1 MITENP
7 YYSYN
12 LSELP
17 VGCQYCVRGEKL
29 VLFVTGLCPRRC
41 YFCPVSDQK
50 YGKDVIFA
58 NERPVEQQED
68 VLEEAGAMSAKGL
81 GITGGD
87 PLVKAERAAGYIQKL
102 KKKYGRGFHTHLYT
116 SLNLVTKKKLQ
127 LLAAAGLDEI
137 RFHLDL
143 DSKALWPKLELAR
156 TFSWNIGVEL
166 PLLPDKEE
174 AIKEAIAFMQDKVD
188 FLVLNE
194 LEVADNG
201 RSQLLKMGYT
211 TKNTLSYAVKGSM
224 EAGLHLLKGIQEKY
238 PRFKVHLCTAKLKDA
253 VQLTNRLKREAQGVK
268 RPFDIVSKEGLLTR
282 GALYLPELVPGFGY
296 REKIAAADTK
306 KICHAL
312 EKIKKPV
319 QEKLHLHDK
328 EIFLDKK
335 KPRLLLA
342 ARLIKKHKKEW
353 QALGII
359 PAIVKEYPTADQL
372 EIEVELFQP

>member
-1 MITENP
+1 MITGNP

-17 VGCQYCVRGEKL
+17 LGCQYCVRGEKL

-50 YGKDVIFA
+50 YGKDVTFA

-68 VLEEAGAMSAKGL
+68 VLEEAEAMSAKGT

-87 PLVKAERAAGYIQKL
+87 PFVKVERTAEYIKKL
-102 KKKYGRGFHTHLYT
+102 KKKYGKEFHAHLYT
-116 SLNLVTKKKLQ
+116 SLNLVTKEKLQ

-143 DSKALWPKLELAR
+143 DSETLWPKLEIAR
-156 TFSWNIGVEL
+156 SFSWDIGVEL
-166 PLLPDKEE
+166 PLLPNKEE
-174 AIKEAIAFMQDKVD
+174 AIKEAIAFMQDKAD

-194 LEVADNG
+194 LEVADTSQ
-201 RSQLLKMGYT
+201 SQLLKMGYT
-211 TKNTLSYAVKGSM
+211 TKHSLSYAVKGSV
-224 EAGLHLLKGIQEKY
+224 ESGLRLLESVREKY
-238 PRFKVHLCTAKLKDA
+238 PQFKVHLCTAKLKDA

-296 REKIAAADTK
+296 REKIALANKERLCLTLEQVK
-306 KICHAL
+306 KA
-312 EKIKKPV
+312 V
-319 QEKLHLHDK
+319 QEKLQLQEK
-328 EIFLDKK
+328 ELFLDKK

-342 ARLIKKHKKEW
+342 AKLVRKHKKRL
-353 QALGII
+353 QTLGVI

-372 EIEVELFQP
+372 EIEVELFQA

>member
-87 PLVKAERAAGYIQKL
+87 PLVKAERAAGYIQNL

-174 AIKEAIAFMQDKVD
+174 AIKVIKECEKRYGEIYAK
-188 FLVLNE
+188 N
-194 LEVADNG
+194 LE
-201 RSQLLKMGYT
+201 
-211 TKNTLSYAVKGSM
+211 
-224 EAGLHLLKGIQEKY
+224 
-238 PRFKVHLCTAKLKDA
+238 
-253 VQLTNRLKREAQGVK
+253 
-268 RPFDIVSKEGLLTR
+268 
-282 GALYLPELVPGFGY
+282 
-296 REKIAAADTK
+296 
-306 KICHAL
+306 
-312 EKIKKPV
+312 
-319 QEKLHLHDK
+319 
-328 EIFLDKK
+328 
-335 KPRLLLA
+335 
-342 ARLIKKHKKEW
+342 
-353 QALGII
+353 
-359 PAIVKEYPTADQL
+359 
-372 EIEVELFQP
+372 